1 MDKNVKDSLRDEEA
15 KKILDEFK
23 NEYEINKAEEL
34 IGNNIIEV
42 MHNNVKY
49 RVRLL
54 TFNEKEII
62 DLMRKKKF
70 GQLLKDVDIL
80 MEKDLIELYKVRGI
94 DISEMDKKIKRFE
107 IEELDLHMKL
117 GEAISK
123 NENESILK
131 KYKDDI
137 EEVRDKKR
145 SFLIQKTSLL
155 ELSLE
160 NQLFNYVSELF
171 TYYSSEIS
179 IDNKWTKLFSTFED
193 FRNCQ
198 DVKLLEKLG
207 IYTMTLQYGN

>member
-155 ELSLE
+155 
-160 NQLFNYVSELF
+160 
-171 TYYSSEIS
+171 
-179 IDNKWTKLFSTFED
+179 
-193 FRNCQ
+193 
-198 DVKLLEKLG
+198 
-207 IYTMTLQYGN
+207 

>member
-94 DISEMDKKIKRFE
+94 DISEMDKKIK
-107 IEELDLHMKL
+107 
-117 GEAISK
+117 
-123 NENESILK
+123 
-131 KYKDDI
+131 
-137 EEVRDKKR
+137 
-145 SFLIQKTSLL
+145 
-155 ELSLE
+155 
-160 NQLFNYVSELF
+160 
-171 TYYSSEIS
+171 
-179 IDNKWTKLFSTFED
+179 
-193 FRNCQ
+193 
-198 DVKLLEKLG
+198 
-207 IYTMTLQYGN
+207 